1 MFGEYVDMK
10 GYKLHTS
17 ISIGI
22 LVYLDSGYSGN
33 THLKNADIEM
43 YTAKER
49 QLYHERSKLAI

>member
-22 LVYLDSGYSGN
+22 VVYLDSGHN
-33 THLKNADIEM
+33 MKTHLKNADIEM

-49 QLYHERSKLAI
+49 QLYHGRSKLAI